1 MNKEKDS
8 KFLYHGTVKWYA
20 DDIVNRGIDLLKNR
34 ENTDFGKGF
43 YVTTKRSQA
52 WDWAIKR
59 NAAFPAVVKFKNQL
73 DGLKILNLNSKK
85 LLPDW
90 KHVVY
95 SNRVLRSIDSNW
107 VDPCAG
113 YDCII
118 GPMADGATYD
128 VSQQAIENKWP
139 EEEFFKRL
147 KKIIDGSQIAIKTQ
161 AGIRAL
167 GNGKLDRR

>member
-1 MNKEKDS
+1 MSTNTSKE
-8 KFLYHGTVKWYA
+8 
-20 DDIVNRGIDLLKNR
+20 I
-34 ENTDFGKGF
+34 
-43 YVTTKRSQA
+43 
-52 WDWAIKR
+52 AI
-59 NAAFPAVVKFKNQL
+59 L
-73 DGLKILNLNSKK
+73 T
-85 LLPDW
+85 
-90 KHVVY
+90 HVVY